1 VVKERS
7 EPQEAMG
14 LLARVGSVPG
24 ILFSFAVS
32 FIVYLCSLPSL
43 PATVAILV
51 AAPINYA
58 VSQAIFTHW
67 IVEKIDEVFYQTIR
81 ENNLEKFELV
91 RDDYHRLLKMKGFF
105 PPHDNPIVTLGFSFG
120 AYLLLTKVMVIGVDY
135 LTKPMNRDNSLFL
148 SQSPFVRILNSTIAG
163 IFIFSA
169 LFSSYR
175 IGEMHFII
183 ITLNLAHMIVVFTC
197 SNFVFATVL
206 RLFAQNAKEKNN

>member
-1 VVKERS
+1 
-7 EPQEAMG
+7 MG

-67 IVEKIDEVFYQTIR
+67 IVEKIDEVTIR

-148 SQSPFVRILNSTIAG
+148 SQSPFGPPTG
-163 IFIFSA
+163 
-169 LFSSYR
+169 
-175 IGEMHFII
+175 
-183 ITLNLAHMIVVFTC
+183 
-197 SNFVFATVL
+197 
-206 RLFAQNAKEKNN
+206 K

>member
-1 VVKERS
+1 
-7 EPQEAMG
+7 
-14 LLARVGSVPG
+14 
-24 ILFSFAVS
+24 
-32 FIVYLCSLPSL
+32 
-43 PATVAILV
+43 
-51 AAPINYA
+51 
-58 VSQAIFTHW
+58 
-67 IVEKIDEVFYQTIR
+67 
-81 ENNLEKFELV
+81 
-91 RDDYHRLLKMKGFF
+91 
-105 PPHDNPIVTLGFSFG
+105 
-120 AYLLLTKVMVIGVDY
+120 MVIGVDY